1 MSAGVLMPLLRR
13 ALMTARPS
21 SFWQP
26 AVDDDYVIFA
36 GDCMR
41 EPVFTIALSRQNALT
56 HEMLSPYS
64 QRRHG
69 HLNDQK
75 AHDESKKVLG
85 LADGMGLSESNF
97 QP

>member
-41 EPVFTIALSRQNALT
+41 EPVFTIGR
-56 HEMLSPYS
+56 
-64 QRRHG
+64 
-69 HLNDQK
+69 
-75 AHDESKKVLG
+75 
-85 LADGMGLSESNF
+85 
-97 QP
+97 